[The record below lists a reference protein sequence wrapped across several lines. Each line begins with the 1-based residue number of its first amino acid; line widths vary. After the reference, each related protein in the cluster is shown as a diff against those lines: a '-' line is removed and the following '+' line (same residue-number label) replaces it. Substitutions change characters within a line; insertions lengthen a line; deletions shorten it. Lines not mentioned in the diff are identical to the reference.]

1 MNHRE
6 MVRSLSFDTNYGF
19 GQWKNEILHNLRQW
33 NACSRLWSVRLWF
46 SFNSKLKIRFFLLH
60 IASKLLSSG
69 WTLTV
74 HAEWTSFQGMKKK
87 IETDD
92 FPKKSEMFTYL
103 PMCWTERC
111 ITSKK
116 QLLIFYS
123 TFLMSSV
130 TKGGNRTK
138 ANIICTNK
146 RVNIFTLLTKI
157 NKKFRHCLRS

>member
-19 GQWKNEILHNLRQW
+19 GQWKNKILHNLRQW

-46 SFNSKLKIRFFLLH
+46 SFNSKLEIRFFSLAHCIEITFLWLNSDRSCGVN
-60 IASKLLSSG
+60 IIPRN
-69 WTLTV
+69 
-74 HAEWTSFQGMKKK
+74 EKK

-103 PMCWTERC
+103 PMCRTERC

>member
-1 MNHRE
+1 MRYCIICASEMPAQDCDLFACGFHSILSWKLGFFSCTLHRNYSPLVE
-6 MVRSLSFDTNYGF
+6 LWPFMRS
-19 GQWKNEILHNLRQW
+19 EHH
-33 NACSRLWSVRLWF
+33 
-46 SFNSKLKIRFFLLH
+46 SK
-60 IASKLLSSG
+60 
-69 WTLTV
+69 
-74 HAEWTSFQGMKKK
+74 EWKK